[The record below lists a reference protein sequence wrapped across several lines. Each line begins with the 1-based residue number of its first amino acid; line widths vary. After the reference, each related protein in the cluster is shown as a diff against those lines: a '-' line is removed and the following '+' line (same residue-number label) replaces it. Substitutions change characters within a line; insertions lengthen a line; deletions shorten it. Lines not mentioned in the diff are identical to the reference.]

1 MCIASQLQQRY
12 SVPVTEPMDHEE
24 ALQFAD
30 LLERAY
36 KEQIVAVPINP
47 YLKEEFH
54 HKKWGEGKKLLKD
67 YFPFTLR

>member
-1 MCIASQLQQRY
+1 
-12 SVPVTEPMDHEE
+12 MDHEE